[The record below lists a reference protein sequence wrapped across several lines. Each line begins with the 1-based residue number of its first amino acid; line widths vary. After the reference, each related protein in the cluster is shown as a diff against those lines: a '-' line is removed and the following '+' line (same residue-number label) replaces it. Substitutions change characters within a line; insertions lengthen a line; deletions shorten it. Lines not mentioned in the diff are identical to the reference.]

1 MLTSQIRD
9 HFQLLVHVFLL
20 SRVQS
25 FQKGLTDCPAQ
36 VGCWDLLR
44 DLYQKT
50 LDSNAKYQAA
60 ITPTPNSLTIVN
72 KSVRKP
78 VYDIPGIDMLPNL
91 YNFALIDQ
99 QPSLGS
105 LNAMLA
111 LFKPFFN
118 TRYTIN
124 IHSFTDE
131 ANKKEGKVKGP
142 VAPPS
147 RLKFTPAE
155 DSLLAIGLEKF
166 GSSKWNL
173 IKQYLLPTKTE
184 SQIMNR
190 YKNRSSKSAEE
201 NPIKAYKISKN
212 TPLSNEEI
220 QLLYEGIR
228 YYGFQWDLIAS
239 KLLPHRQSSV
249 LAKAY
254 RRLQKELNSDNNNN
268 DPKTKKQKT
277 SGEYSDSNLSINQNF
292 LRDTNINV
300 NTPPKINT
308 SNSSSSISPSVL
320 PTLVPN
326 VDTVIKL
333 QDTIDNSNSVFY
345 TSEGIPFTLADLQFN
360 EETDNNNVII
370 REDAVLQ
377 SSDFESSSDESF
389 ERIELN
395 DSLEKSLQCEEK
407 WSEIEATPPIAIA
420 PKSDNKLVVD
430 GVDIVFQKAEDAAIL
445 NAVKASGASSL
456 TWQGL
461 LLDGMNKTEHQI
473 AERYQQLLS
482 LMKQRTANK
491 S

>member
-1 MLTSQIRD
+1 VRKLGAASVDKLKPLRPNVDFSVNYLFTPFQLEMLTSQLRD

-25 FQKGLTDCPAQ
+25 YQKGSTECPSQ
-36 VGCWDLLR
+36 VKCWDVLR

-50 LDSNAKYQAA
+50 SDSNAKYQA
-60 ITPTPNSLTIVN
+60 SLTPSPTSTVTVN
-72 KSVRKP
+72 KPPRKP

-105 LNAMLA
+105 ANALLA

-124 IHSFTDE
+124 IHSFSVKE
-131 ANKKEGKVKGP
+131 EEPKKEKGP
-142 VAPPS
+142 AMPPS

-220 QLLYEGIR
+220 QFLYEGIR

-254 RRLQKELNSDNNNN
+254 KRLQKELNSNNNN
-268 DPKTKKQKT
+268 DPKSKKPKL
-277 SGEYSDSNLSINQNF
+277 SSPIDSTLAINQNF
-292 LRDTNINV
+292 LRDTNMN
-300 NTPPKINT
+300 NTKPVIT
-308 SNSSSSISPSVL
+308 TTTNSSSSLSSL
-320 PTLVPN
+320 PIAE
-326 VDTVIKL
+326 IKI
-333 QDTIDNSNSVFY
+333 QEMDNSNSVFY
-345 TSEGIPFTLADLQFN
+345 TSEGIPFTLADLQV
-360 EETDNNNVII
+360 TC
-370 REDAVLQ
+370 
-377 SSDFESSSDESF
+377 S
-389 ERIELN
+389 
-395 DSLEKSLQCEEK
+395 
-407 WSEIEATPPIAIA
+407 
-420 PKSDNKLVVD
+420 
-430 GVDIVFQKAEDAAIL
+430 
-445 NAVKASGASSL
+445 
-456 TWQGL
+456 
-461 LLDGMNKTEHQI
+461 H
-473 AERYQQLLS
+473 
-482 LMKQRTANK
+482 
-491 S
+491 